1 VQNDPL
7 IAFGIS
13 SQIIL
18 GAFSIAIAVFVI
30 AVLLRK
36 IRHPRVMSVVTP
48 PPLPLPPVALE
59 QTLCVA
65 TMPENPYASP
75 ISAPPSLPAITI
87 TPDEGR
93 VPTWWCN
100 AVDWLGLALI
110 IGVFLLF
117 GLSATMA
124 EKLSSADKITPVTLL
139 SNVVIFAFLVGMVT
153 LMVWW
158 RIKPVS
164 WLGLRWKQWWLALVI
179 GPCVVI
185 CMWVFLILLQVS
197 GYIAWSEKLIG
208 GSSMQDAVKMLKESK
223 DSLSVAL
230 MAFSAVI
237 VAPIA
242 EEVIFRGYVY
252 PVAKKL
258 AGMKVAFF
266 FSALV
271 FAAAHGNVTLLL
283 PLFVLAL
290 LLAAA
295 YEYTGSIWA
304 CIAIH
309 FCFNGATV
317 AMQLAARSGL
327 LTLPDSMP

>member
-1 VQNDPL
+1 MQNAPL
-7 IAFGIS
+7 ITFGVS

-18 GAFSIAIAVFVI
+18 AAFGIAIIVFIV
-30 AVLLRK
+30 AALLRK
-36 IRHPRVMSVVTP
+36 GSAQVLATVTTP
-48 PPLPLPPVALE
+48 PPLPPAETDHYTPAAVS
-59 QTLCVA
+59 
-65 TMPENPYASP
+65 ENLYASP
-75 ISAPPSLPAITI
+75 NAAPPALPVIALA
-87 TPDEGR
+87 PDQGR

-100 AVDWLGLALI
+100 AIDWLGLALI
-110 IGVFLLF
+110 IGVFLMF
-117 GLSATMA
+117 GLSATMT
-124 EKLSSADKITPVTLL
+124 EKLSTVEKITPVALL
-139 SNVVIFAFLVGMVT
+139 SNVVIFVFLVGMVT

-158 RIKPVS
+158 RVKPVA
-164 WLGLRWKQWWLALVI
+164 WLGLRWKQWWMALLI
-179 GPCVVI
+179 GPCVLI
-185 CMWVFLILLQVS
+185 CMWVFLAILQVS
-197 GYIAWSEKLIG
+197 GYIAWCEKLIG

-223 DSLSVAL
+223 DTLSVVL

-237 VAPIA
+237 VAPVA

-252 PVAKKL
+252 PVAKKFG
-258 AGMKVAFF
+258 GMKVAFF

-271 FAAAHGNVTLLL
+271 FAAAHGNVTLIL

-317 AMQLAARSGL
+317 AIQLAARSGL
-327 LTLPDSMP
+327 LTLPESMP